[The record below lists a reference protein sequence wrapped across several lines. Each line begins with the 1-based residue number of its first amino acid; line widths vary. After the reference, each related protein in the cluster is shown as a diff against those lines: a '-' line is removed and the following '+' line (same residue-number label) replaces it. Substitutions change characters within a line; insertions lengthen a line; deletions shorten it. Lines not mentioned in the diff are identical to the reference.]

1 MDERVASWLCAR
13 LHAALHNDAFAWR
26 CTLVCECVDFARWKG
41 AELHTHRERR
51 KQATACSPLLKK
63 ERADLA
69 IEVVHG
75 RCSPA
80 YGMADGSSVSASVL
94 LLS

>member
-1 MDERVASWLCAR
+1 MMPLQ
-13 LHAALHNDAFAWR
+13 WR
-26 CTLVCECVDFARWKG
+26 CTLVCECVGFARWKG